1 MTTTDWFSNIIST
14 LFLIGS
20 AAAVLKNNWCQA
32 RPVFSTYI
40 SLLAIPAPL
49 LMVLYLI
56 QSHPSQIQYTA
67 CRVYGAVYPI
77 IQLLIYFLAIA
88 VLYEFLFHMAG
99 NKKAIRKVA
108 VIGFAM
114 TMGLTIYVA
123 YKLMMPMPH
132 TSNRLLDAATFFGRV
147 TALSLLI
154 SGLFVFA
161 IKSAQSLHLETKL
174 AIVLGAIAFFDFI
187 QMLIAFMMRGHTQI
201 AAIASQVIS
210 ISFAILLYV
219 AVRNGPALANR
230 TSAATI
236 SQT

>member
-20 AAAVLKNNWCQA
+20 AAAVLKNNWYQA

-40 SLLAIPAPL
+40 LLLAIPAPL

-56 QSHPSQIQYTA
+56 QSHPSQIQYGA
-67 CRVYGAVYPI
+67 CRIYAAAYPTM
-77 IQLLIYFLAIA
+77 QLLIYFFSIA

-114 TMGLTIYVA
+114 TMGLTMQIA
-123 YKLMMPMPH
+123 YKLMMHAPP
-132 TSNRLLDAATFFGRV
+132 TPNRLLDAAMFFGRV
-147 TALSLLI
+147 ATLSLLI

-161 IKSAQSLHLETKL
+161 VKSVQSLQLETKL
-174 AIVLGAIAFFDFI
+174 AIVLAAIAFFEFI
-187 QMLIAFMMRGHTQI
+187 QMLIAFMLRGHTQI
-201 AAIASQVIS
+201 AAIPSLVIS
-210 ISFAILLYV
+210 ISSAILLYV
-219 AVRNGPALANR
+219 AVRKGPVLANNKA
-230 TSAATI
+230 SDATV
-236 SQT
+236 T